1 MPQTKIVLIGAG
13 SVCFGTSTFA
23 DLCRAGQRLAGST
36 VVLVDINP
44 EGLRALETLFR
55 RMVAAAGVDVRI
67 EATTDRRRALAGAA
81 FVVVSIAVDRE
92 RTWKLDFE
100 VPRKHGVRHV
110 LGENGG
116 PGALFHAARN
126 IPPML
131 AICRDL
137 EELCPDAL
145 LINFTNPEPRMCLAV
160 SRYSKVRV
168 VGLCHQVFYGVRCAA
183 QVLGRAPADLDLKA
197 AGINHFTWISDLR
210 DRRTGADLLPE
221 FLARLRAM
229 PPDFEPLSRQLLD
242 VFGRFPATGD
252 GHAGEYV
259 SWAFGPVGEKGYDF
273 AAAAAERQGM
283 WDDLAR
289 VNAGAMPVS
298 RFLDLDIG
306 ERVVPLICGV
316 LENSNHYELAVD
328 LPNRGH
334 IPNLPDGPIVEVPG
348 MITGAGVRGLAVG
361 PLPEGIAILCRR
373 QMELAS
379 MAVDAAVRGDRA
391 LALQALVLDPVV
403 PDPGAARAIL
413 DELLAAE
420 RPWLPQFHGGPPAA

>member
-1 MPQTKIVLIGAG
+1 VPKTRIVLIGAG

-36 VVLVDINP
+36 VVLVDIDP
-44 EGLRALETLFR
+44 AGLAALEALFR
-55 RMVAAAGVDVRI
+55 RMVAAAGVDLRI
-67 EATTDRRRALAGAA
+67 EATTDRRRALPGAE

-92 RTWKLDFE
+92 RTWTLDFE
-100 VPRKHGVRHV
+100 VPRRHGVRHV

-131 AICRDL
+131 AICRDM
-137 EELCPDAL
+137 EELCADAL
-145 LINFTNPEPRMCLAV
+145 LVNFTNPEPRMCLAV
-160 SRYSKVRV
+160 ARYSKVRV
-168 VGLCHQVFYGVRCAA
+168 VGLCHQVYYGVRMAA
-183 QVLGRAPADLDLKA
+183 HVLGRAPGDLDLKA

-210 DRRTGADLLPE
+210 DRHTGADLLPE
-221 FLARLRAM
+221 FLTRLRAM
-229 PPDFEPLSRQLLD
+229 PPDYEPLSRQLLD
-242 VFGRFPATGD
+242 VFGLVPATGD

-259 SWAFGPVGEKGYDF
+259 AWAFGPVGEQGYDF
-273 AAAAAERQGM
+273 VAAAAERQGM

-289 VNAGAMPVS
+289 VNAGTLPVS
-298 RFLDLDIG
+298 RFLDLDVG
-306 ERVVPLICGV
+306 ERVVPLVCGV

-334 IPNLPDGPIVEVPG
+334 IANLPDGPIVEVPG
-348 MITGAGVRGLAVG
+348 LITGAGVRGVAVG
-361 PLPEGIAILCRR
+361 PLPEGLAILCRR

-379 MAVDAAVRGDRA
+379 LAVDAAVRGDRS

-420 RPWLPQFHGGPPAA
+420 RAWLPQFHGGPPAA

>member
-1 MPQTKIVLIGAG
+1 MPQTRIVLIGAG

-23 DLCRAGQRLAGST
+23 DLCRAGRRLAGST
-36 VVLVDINP
+36 IVLVDINP
-44 EGLRALETLFR
+44 EGLGALEALFR
-55 RMVAAAGVDVRI
+55 RMVQAAGVDLTI
-67 EATTDRRRALAGAA
+67 EATTDRRRALPGAE

-100 VPRKHGVRHV
+100 VPRRHGVRHV

-137 EELCPDAL
+137 EALCPAAL
-145 LINFTNPEPRMCLAV
+145 LVNFTNPEPRMCLAV

-168 VGLCHQVFYGVRCAA
+168 VGLCHQVFHGVSAAA
-183 QVLGRAPADLDLKA
+183 QVLGCAPADLDLKA

-210 DRRTGADLLPE
+210 DRLTGADLYPE
-221 FLARLRAM
+221 FRRRLAAM
-229 PPDFEPLSRQLLD
+229 PPDFEPLCRQLHD
-242 VFGRFPATGD
+242 VFGLYPATGD
-252 GHAGEYV
+252 QHAGEYV
-259 SWAFGPVGEKGYDF
+259 AWAFGPVGEQGYDF
-273 AAAAAERQGM
+273 AAAAAARQGM

-289 VNAGAMPVS
+289 VNAGTLPVA
-298 RFLDLDIG
+298 RFLDVDSG
-306 ERVVPLICGV
+306 ERVVPLVCGV

-334 IPNLPDGPIVEVPG
+334 IANLPDGPIVEVPG
-348 MITGAGVRGLAVG
+348 MISGAGVRGLCVG

-379 MAVDAAVRGDRA
+379 LAVDAAVHGDRT

-403 PDPGAARAIL
+403 PDPAAARAIL

-420 RPWLPQFHGGPPAA
+420 RAWLPQFHGGPPAA